1 MVPII
6 KTTKKGFASYSNE
19 IMKLAGPLI
28 ISQMA
33 IIGISVT
40 DIYMAGQLD
49 SETLA
54 AIQLSISIWNILS
67 LAVVGLMVA
76 NSPIIGGFW
85 GSSEY
90 EKVRSQFQQC
100 CWLAFP
106 ISILIIIAILIG
118 IYGLNSLSISERV
131 AKIATG

>member
-6 KTTKKGFASYSNE
+6 KTTKKGFVSYSNE

-28 ISQMA
+28 ISQVA

-54 AIQLSISIWNILS
+54 AVQLSISCLLYTS
-67 LAVVGLMVA
+67 DAA
-76 NSPIIGGFW
+76 D
-85 GSSEY
+85 E
-90 EKVRSQFQQC
+90 
-100 CWLAFP
+100 
-106 ISILIIIAILIG
+106 
-118 IYGLNSLSISERV
+118 
-131 AKIATG
+131 